1 MQATGTGRRRVCALL
16 PASGRSQVA
25 VAAAVA
31 VAVAVAVAQVAGRG
45 RKLLSGP
52 LN

>member
-16 PASGRSQVA
+16 PASGWSQVA
-25 VAAAVA
+25 VAAA